1 MYFYTVTVPE
11 NTQPGD
17 TLLVLDP
24 NGSGMTVSARIPE
37 GHGAGRVFFVSF
49 APPVIAT
56 PVQSADVSGSEPVY
70 VVHAMDQRP
79 PPQEQQQQQQ
89 HQQAEQDLELE
100 EEVSTNGGGISDQP
114 NMILVTVPVGSK
126 AGDTISVQL
135 PDQRIVEAIVPAG
148 GLLHFF
154 LQVPPSSEGTQERLH
169 QKDAGTDLP
178 PIV

>member
-56 PVQSADVSGSEPVY
+56 PVQSSDVSGSEPVY

-79 PPQEQQQQQQ
+79 PPPQQQQ
-89 HQQAEQDLELE
+89 QQAEQDLVLE
-100 EEVSTNGGGISDQP
+100 EEVSNGGGGTTDQQ
-114 NMILVTVPVGSK
+114 NMILVTVPDGAK

-154 LQVPPSSEGTQERLH
+154 LQVPPSSEGAQERLYNN
-169 QKDAGTDLP
+169 AGSNLP

>member
-1 MYFYTVTVPE
+1 VPE

-17 TLLVLDP
+17 TLLVLNPD
-24 NGSGMTVSARIPE
+24 GSGMTVSARIPE

-56 PVQSADVSGSEPVY
+56 PVRPTDISGSEPVY
-70 VVHAMDQRP
+70 VVHAMDHRP
-79 PPQEQQQQQQ
+79 SPQEQQPQQQQ
-89 HQQAEQDLELE
+89 QTEQDLELV
-100 EEVSTNGGGISDQP
+100 EEVSPGGAPSTTDPQ
-114 NMILVTVPVGSK
+114 NMILVAVPEGSK

-154 LQVPPSSEGTQERLH
+154 LQVPPPSEGAQEQRVH
-169 QKDAGTDLP
+169 NDEAGTNLP